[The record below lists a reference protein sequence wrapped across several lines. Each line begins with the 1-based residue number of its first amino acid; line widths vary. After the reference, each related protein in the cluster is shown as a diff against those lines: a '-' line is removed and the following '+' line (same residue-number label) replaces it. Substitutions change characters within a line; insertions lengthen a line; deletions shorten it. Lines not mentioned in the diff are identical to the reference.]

1 MPEDSISRSRRG
13 LFLHDAFLIVTM
25 GALAA
30 CGLIYEYL
38 MAHYAG
44 RVLGALESTLY
55 TMIGIMIV
63 SMGVGAFLAKWIRAP
78 FSSFVWLELAIGF
91 VGASAVVVISIST
104 SLAFSF
110 PTYLQEIYGLHP
122 SITTD
127 GGVVRGLST
136 AVKVIPFVAGAVL
149 GLMIGMEI
157 PLIARVREQLHGQHL
172 ENNVGTIYG
181 ADYIG
186 AGIGAAIWVLICLK
200 LPIIVAAL
208 GTALVNALIGVAFLI
223 RYRSYLTG
231 LVKLWVAH
239 GLLLVLIT
247 ILAVG
252 GTSWMQN
259 MQSALFKDQVVYTK
273 VTPYQHL
280 TITERLI
287 GKGLPKITSLY
298 INGRLQF
305 SSNDE
310 VIYHS
315 FLTYPALLASARQE
329 HILVIGGGDGLALRD
344 ILRWNPK
351 SVTLID
357 LDPDMVS
364 LFAGKDA
371 LAPRSLTQTL
381 LKLNEK
387 SFNDP
392 RVKVIYGDA
401 FIEVE
406 KLVSGRQH
414 FDTIIVDLPDPSHP
428 DINKVYSEFFYARL
442 KELLNGDG
450 AIAIQST
457 SPFHTR
463 DAFISIGKTL
473 TAAGFTTEQYH
484 TNVPTFGEWGWTIGT
499 VRGAAASARIT
510 DINTLPVAS
519 RWISK
524 PQILAAFVFSPHYF
538 NGSELINSNQL
549 GSHQLYQY
557 HQTAWKQRDG
567 VFFINSK

>member
-1 MPEDSISRSRRG
+1 MPENQLHRSRRE
-13 LFLHDAFLIVTM
+13 LFLHDAFLITTM

-44 RVLGALESTLY
+44 RVLGSLESTIY

-78 FSSFVWLELAIGF
+78 FKGFIWLELAIGF
-91 VGASAVVVISIST
+91 IGASAVFVISIMVA
-104 SLAFSF
+104 LAFSM
-110 PTYLQEIYGLHP
+110 PTYLQEIYGLHH

-127 GGVVRGLST
+127 GGVVKALTSVTRI
-136 AVKVIPFVAGAVL
+136 IPFVAGAVL

-157 PLIARVREQLHGQHL
+157 PLIARIREQLHGQHL
-172 ENNVGTIYG
+172 EHNIGTIYG

-200 LPIIVAAL
+200 MPIVYAAL
-208 GTALVNALIGVAFLI
+208 STAIVNVLIGMAFLL
-223 RYRSYLTG
+223 RYRTYLNGVVT
-231 LVKLWVAH
+231 LWITH
-239 GLLLVLIT
+239 LLLVALICA
-247 ILAVG
+247 LAIG
-252 GTSWMQN
+252 GISWMQN
-259 MQSALFKDQVVYTK
+259 IQSTLFKDQVIYTK
-273 VTPYQHL
+273 TTPYQHL

-305 SSNDE
+305 ASNDE

-315 FLTYPALLASARQE
+315 FLTYPALLASARRE
-329 HILVIGGGDGLALRD
+329 NILVIGGGDGLALRD
-344 ILRWNPK
+344 ILHWNPK

-357 LDPDMVS
+357 LDPDMIS
-364 LFAGKDA
+364 LFAGKDP
-371 LAPRSLTQTL
+371 LVPEQLNKTL
-381 LKLNEK
+381 LELNEN
-387 SFNDP
+387 SFNDA
-392 RVKVIYGDA
+392 RVKLIYGDA

-406 KLVSGRQH
+406 KLVSEQQH

-442 KELLNGDG
+442 KELLSADG

-473 TAAGFTTEQYH
+473 TEAGFTTEQYH

-499 VRGAAASARIT
+499 LQGASASTRIRHFK
-510 DINTLPVAS
+510 DLPVAS

-524 PQILAAFVFSPHYF
+524 QQILAAFIFSPHYF
-538 NGSELINSNQL
+538 DGSEQINSNRL

-567 VFFINSK
+567 VFFIDSK